1 MDLVPTVNNL
11 RLICR
16 APVWSTSRVN
26 RCGNRKRKLR
36 VKPGTHGHLT
46 AKQKRKTP
54 TSLSLSEIYAFRRV
68 TMVNF
73 FFLLLLNVIIIIHDY
88 LFFLS
93 FNRIVKKSRPAL
105 CPRSEY
111 YCADNFYFDGQL
123 CVGKKK
129 TFIHRIKTDIYS
141 VKFHDLLLLKLWRV
155 FEFHNLLLL

>member
-16 APVWSTSRVN
+16 APVWSTSRAN

-54 TSLSLSEIYAFRRV
+54 SLFLSLSLSVRFMHSVELH
-68 TMVNF
+68 
-73 FFLLLLNVIIIIHDY
+73 FLLLLNVIIIIHDY

-129 TFIHRIKTDIYS
+129 TFIHWIKTDVYS
-141 VKFHDLLLLKLWRV
+141 VKFHDLLLLKIWRV

>member
-16 APVWSTSRVN
+16 APVWSTSRAN

-54 TSLSLSEIYAFRRV
+54 P
-68 TMVNF
+68 
-73 FFLLLLNVIIIIHDY
+73 LLLLNVIIIIHDY

-129 TFIHRIKTDIYS
+129 TFIH
-141 VKFHDLLLLKLWRV
+141 
-155 FEFHNLLLL
+155 